1 MYRIYDTVISN
12 QLNESIVKH
21 VLSQSMVEGRVGNR
35 VAPEKKVR
43 YDQTIR
49 DKNITQN
56 IDCQFRN
63 IIDTNIYKFRETYKV
78 GIYHAPSGF
87 YCAHRDNWCDKGHR
101 VWSIVMSLSDP
112 SEYDG
117 GELHFEEVGMK
128 FKLGKNQA
136 IVFDSGILHG
146 VTPVTRGRRMTLIS
160 FVFEK
165 RIDRPLLDEFRWKL
179 PLSDPDYVDTWVG
192 SESFLHEDNGSDT
205 LLITM
210 AGMGVAGSRPAF
222 IFKNFLSKWTHVDKL
237 FMRDISCNYYMN
249 VNSLPIKTD
258 KYKYIYILGCS
269 AGGWAAIRFGE
280 LCGATRVW
288 AFSPQT
294 ELYTEGKQVTPVKA
308 KSLCDQWGPLDICS
322 YISGRCP
329 IEIHYGHMNTK
340 DSYHAQRLQNY
351 STIELHPWPTGHH
364 TIALWLRD
372 SKRLEGVLQPLKPT
386 NEGQFHLA

>member
-1 MYRIYDTVISN
+1 MYKIYDNILSD
-12 QLNESIVKH
+12 QLNTSIVDH
-21 VLSQSMVEGRVGNR
+21 VLSQTMVDGRVGNR

-49 DKNITQN
+49 DKTLVEN
-56 IDCQFRN
+56 IDCQMRN
-63 IIDTNIYKFRETYKV
+63 IIDTDIYKYRELYKV

-101 VWSIVMSLSDP
+101 VWSIVLSLSDP

-117 GELHFEEVGMK
+117 GELQFEELGIK
-128 FKLGKNQA
+128 FKLGRNQA

-160 FVFEK
+160 FVFET
-165 RIDRPLLDEFRWKL
+165 RFDRTSLGGYAWTF

-192 SESFLHEDNGSDT
+192 QETFLYEDNGSST

-222 IFKNFLSKWTHVDKL
+222 IFRKFLSQWSHVDKL
-237 FMRDISCNYYMN
+237 FMRDLSCNYYMD

-269 AGGWAAIRFGE
+269 AGGWAAMRFGDM
-280 LCGATRVW
+280 CGATRVW

-294 ELYTEGKQVTPVKA
+294 ELSTERYQTTPVRA
-308 KSLCDQWGPLDICS
+308 KSLCAKWGPLDICT

-329 IEIHYGHMNTK
+329 IEVHFGRMNVK
-340 DSYHAQRLQNY
+340 DAYHANRLDGLCNV
-351 STIELHPWPTGHH
+351 ELHSWPTGHH

-372 SKRLEGVLQPLKPT
+372 SGKLSGVLEPLMPT
-386 NEGQFHLA
+386 SE